1 MSRWAQKV
9 TLFRWKD
16 WKKKTNKQINSNKN
30 HLNQKTGEKEKP
42 DFKKNTPK
50 KPLHVKLLSLIFLSI
65 FTFILHSFPF
75 SFSYMRGENTE
86 AWMSPLSSENVW
98 HKKQLHKL
106 LFSLEGNKTIFS
118 ISTQL
123 TGTFKKYFAGR
134 DYNHRCAEPNSITL
148 PSSLI

>member
-1 MSRWAQKV
+1 MIYYTENSKNLSLSASAVSVVLEQIHQTSLNILNWLFNKSPTRELV
-9 TLFRWKD
+9 TKLTYELMGTESNPFQMKRLEK
-16 WKKKTNKQINSNKN
+16 KKKTKQINSNKN

-86 AWMSPLSSENVW
+86 A
-98 HKKQLHKL
+98 
-106 LFSLEGNKTIFS
+106 
-118 ISTQL
+118 
-123 TGTFKKYFAGR
+123 
-134 DYNHRCAEPNSITL
+134 
-148 PSSLI
+148 